1 MEDKLI
7 TVTIDSMWS
16 NEADVKT
23 FAAKMKYKFNIT
35 ASFNDGGDYYSS
47 WNLTGTKDNLIAAI
61 MTDWSDDFDEL
72 SDMMTDIDYY
82 KVFGKKKGINEI

>member
-1 MEDKLI
+1 MDEKLI

-35 ASFNDGGDYYSS
+35 ASFNDGGD
-47 WNLTGTKDNLIAAI
+47 
-61 MTDWSDDFDEL
+61 
-72 SDMMTDIDYY
+72 
-82 KVFGKKKGINEI
+82 